1 MSISRRIVIRGMV
14 LVSTVGLSGCL
25 FAAAAGAGG
34 AIHFSGHTA
43 EAIVERSV
51 AARTRL
57 QKQKGSR
64 LAQPSSSRKLG
75 GNDMALAVAETLA
88 AEAIEV
94 TASHNEDSGAKRS
107 FEGTKGDLDV
117 RVSLERDG
125 MGTKVRVS
133 AQRNAAS
140 WDDDYAAMLLA
151 KIIA

>member
-1 MSISRRIVIRGMV
+1 MSIGRRMVIRSMA

-51 AARTRL
+51 D
-57 QKQKGSR
+57 
-64 LAQPSSSRKLG
+64 
-75 GNDMALAVAETLA
+75 DMAGAVARTLA
-88 AEAIEV
+88 AEGIEV
-94 TASHNEDSGAKRS
+94 SASHNEDSGAKVS
-107 FEGTKGDLDV
+107 FEGAKGDLDV

-125 MGTKVRVS
+125 VGTKVRVS

-140 WDDDYAAMLLA
+140 WDDDYAKELLA

>member
-51 AARTRL
+51 D
-57 QKQKGSR
+57 
-64 LAQPSSSRKLG
+64 
-75 GNDMALAVAETLA
+75 DMALAVAETLA